1 MPERV
6 AQAGVP
12 QKAEAA
18 VGGRSPARIWT
29 ASAVRSGK
37 RLPALQQSVGNQALQ
52 GLAMTSLE
60 SSART
65 TEQASGGGPIAR
77 QAGDVMSIASVA
89 PGVVQ
94 RQAAPPAKPTPEKPP
109 QPERG
114 SWDDLPA
121 AAQKVLQHSFDGL
134 NKEECKKKEKPMWC
148 FDSAAEAFNN
158 LDRERQS
165 AFRAVYSA
173 LVSAYLWDSV
183 ETVVSIQAGA
193 NPQIDGFSKS
203 SAELVEKLHGN
214 THFCQDTALGGRLH
228 AHETM
233 WREVVTG
240 AQGLHVGFGTNNRI
254 TAHLDSTAPVAARED
269 NGFCRYSMPDLL
281 PHWSKDVKG
290 WRDIELFPRPTE
302 EPKPGD
308 VQPWIRFRIPGI

>member
-18 VGGRSPARIWT
+18 AGGRSPARRLS
-29 ASAVRSGK
+29 ASPVRSGK
-37 RLPALQQSVGNQALQ
+37 RLPALQQSVGNQTLQ
-52 GLAMTSLE
+52 GLAMTRE

-65 TEQASGGGPIAR
+65 TEQASGWRPIAGPS
-77 QAGDVMSIASVA
+77 GDAMSIASVA

-94 RQAAPPAKPTPEKPP
+94 RQAAPPAKPT

-114 SWDDLPA
+114 AWDDLPA
-121 AAQKVLQHSFDGL
+121 AAQKVLQHSFDAL
-134 NKEECKKKEKPMWC
+134 NKEECKKKERPMWC
-148 FDSAAEAFNN
+148 FDSAADAFNN

-165 AFRAVYSA
+165 AFRSVYSA
-173 LVSAYLWDSV
+173 LVSSYLWDSV

-193 NPQIDGFSKS
+193 NPQIEGFSKS

-214 THFCQDTALGGRLH
+214 PHFCRDTGLGGRLH
-228 AHETM
+228 PHETM

-240 AQGLHVGFGTNNRI
+240 AQGLHVGFGTNNRM

-308 VQPWIRFRIPGI
+308 VQPWIRFRIPGT